1 MYFVNN
7 LYNFWNLRV
16 KYNLHYIW
24 NVHCK
29 QSLYLLE
36 CTYIAFHNTM
46 FYLCIY
52 PNILHY
58 FWSTHLHTQLTHLRF
73 RLVPVMPLFHI
84 PQIPTPPPH
93 TTTPPRH
100 TPTNK
105 LTEKFTRLARKH
117 LKLAGNS
124 QEITP
129 PARKRNIS
137 LDSHNDMSPD
147 SISR

>member
-1 MYFVNN
+1 MYVLKIISITFEMYFVNN
-7 LYNFWNLRV
+7 LYNFWN
-16 KYNLHYIW
+16 
-24 NVHCK
+24 VH
-29 QSLYLLE
+29 

-100 TPTNK
+100 TTTPPRHTPTNK